1 MVCPPLP
8 RWFTHVQVTD
18 LKNDL
23 NEVPIASAREKLSE
37 VDAER
42 ARVDGNFS
50 DVITGWNGVRCLLS
64 VV

>member
-1 MVCPPLP
+1 M
-8 RWFTHVQVTD
+8 
-18 LKNDL
+18 KNDL

-37 VDAER
+37 VNAER

-50 DVITGWNGVRCLLS
+50 DVIAGWNGVRYLLS

>member
-1 MVCPPLP
+1 M
-8 RWFTHVQVTD
+8 
-18 LKNDL
+18 KNDL

-50 DVITGWNGVRCLLS
+50 DVIAGWNGVRYLLS